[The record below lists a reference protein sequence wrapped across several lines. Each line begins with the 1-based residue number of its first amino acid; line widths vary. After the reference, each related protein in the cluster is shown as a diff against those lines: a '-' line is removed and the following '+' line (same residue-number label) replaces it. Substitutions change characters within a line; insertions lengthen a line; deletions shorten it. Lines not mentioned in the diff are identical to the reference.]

1 MCTHVVVLLRVGEQL
16 YACNSSIQTSAGVA
30 AVATLVGG
38 AAGGGGV
45 VVLVAAAAAQ
55 AAVVFI
61 SGSGD
66 RDQHPHSTV
75 GPAGSTT

>member
-55 AAVVFI
+55 AAKEV
-61 SGSGD
+61 
-66 RDQHPHSTV
+66 HSNCRR
-75 GPAGSTT
+75 SYCRCRWLQQRM